1 MSPDRT
7 PASDEVLRRVGRNLV
22 TFQLIESFLKFL
34 VANSKFSQIVEY
46 EDGSPREKSDEGNS
60 TARSMLGEL
69 VKKYVADVLVDAGA
83 ELPESELP
91 IKAVCRAGFTF
102 RVECERDALESLRVD
117 LKRMTEARNELVHH
131 FLPRWKPE
139 DEDAMNEAM
148 AYLDAQRE
156 MVLPM
161 FDHLRATALGL
172 QQSRQWMADYF
183 ASPESARDMELM
195 LLQGSSL
202 VRLLCD
208 IAGQVQRADGWTYVA
223 TAGQVAARE
232 MPDNLRDLKAR
243 YGFSTLKKLLIGSEL
258 FEVMDEPLENGGFRA
273 LYRLKA
279 RQ

>member
-34 VANSKFSQIVEY
+34 VANSKFSQMVEY
-46 EDGSPREKSDEGNS
+46 EDGSLREKSGEGNS
-60 TARSMLGEL
+60 VAGSMLGQL
-69 VKKYVADVLVDAGA
+69 VGKYVADVLVDAGA
-83 ELPESELP
+83 ELPESALP
-91 IKAVCRAGFTF
+91 IKGVGRASFTF
-102 RVECERDALESLRVD
+102 RVEYERDALESLRVD

-131 FLPRWKPE
+131 FLPRWKPR
-139 DEDAMNEAM
+139 DEEAMSEAM
-148 AYLDAQRE
+148 AYLDEQHE

-161 FDHLRATALGL
+161 FDHLRASALDL
-172 QQSRQWMADYF
+172 QQSMQWMADYLT
-183 ASPESARDMELM
+183 SPEFARETELT

-202 VRLLCD
+202 VKLLCD
-208 IAGQVQRADGWTYVA
+208 IAGQVQRVDGWTYLA
-223 TAGQVAARE
+223 MAGEMAARE

-258 FEVMDEPLENGGFRA
+258 FEVMDEPLENGGFRT

-279 RQ
+279 R

>member
-34 VANSKFSQIVEY
+34 VANSNFSQIVEY
-46 EDGSPREKSDEGNS
+46 ENDSLREKSENGNS
-60 TARSMLGEL
+60 AAGSMLGQL
-69 VKKYVADVLVDAGA
+69 VGKYVADVLVDAGA
-83 ELPESELP
+83 ELPEAELP
-91 IKAVCRAGFTF
+91 KGVVFRTSFTF
-102 RVECERDALESLRVD
+102 RVECERDVLESLRVD

-131 FLPRWKPE
+131 FLPRWKPQNE
-139 DEDAMNEAM
+139 EAMSEAM
-148 AYLDAQRE
+148 AYLDSQRE

-161 FDHLRATALGL
+161 FDHLKATALDL
-172 QQSRQWMADYF
+172 QQSRQSMADHF
-183 ASPESARDMELM
+183 ASPEFAREVELI
-195 LLQGSSL
+195 LLRQSSL
-202 VRLLCD
+202 VKLLCH

-223 TAGQVAARE
+223 MAGQMAARE
-232 MPDNLRDLKAR
+232 IPDHLRDLKAR

-258 FEVMDEPLENGGFRA
+258 FEVMDEPLENGGFRT